1 MSIDTYTR
9 TAVWFYIGV
18 FLLFA
23 LAGVVEIRNKIRKKQ
38 SRYWWGIAPCAILY
52 SLSAFVSTSVAS
64 IAYDDISDP
73 NYMRYAGWE
82 LSDFI
87 LHDVKTLIIWLLVGL
102 TVYFV
107 SKSRWKRHILAAAGI
122 LLVLLLI
129 LYVITW
135 QPACCIF
142 GVSL

>member
-9 TAVWFYIGV
+9 TVVWFYIGV
-18 FLLFA
+18 LLLFV
-23 LAGVVEIRNKIRKKQ
+23 LAGVVEIWNKIRKKPL
-38 SRYWWGIAPCAILY
+38 RYWWGITPCAIFY
-52 SLSAFVSTSVAS
+52 SLSALVSTSVAS

-87 LHDVKTLIIWLLVGL
+87 LHDVKTLIIWLLISL
-102 TVYFV
+102 TAYFV
-107 SKSRWKRHILAAAGI
+107 SKSRWKRLILAAAGI

-129 LYVITW
+129 VYVITW
-135 QPACCIF
+135 QPACCVF
-142 GVSL
+142 RVSL